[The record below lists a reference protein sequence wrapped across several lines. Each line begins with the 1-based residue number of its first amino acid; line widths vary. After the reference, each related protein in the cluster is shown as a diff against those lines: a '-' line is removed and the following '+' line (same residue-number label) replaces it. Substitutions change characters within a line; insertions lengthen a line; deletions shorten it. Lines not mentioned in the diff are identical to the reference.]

1 MRAGLVPEGWGAF
14 FPGETV
20 AGKQGEPG
28 AEGVRSRHPGKCV
41 FIPNVEKEILV
52 LNQNPYCAKEAC
64 LGDRKQNPHTVP
76 WRPLDVDAGFPGRPG
91 SAFPRASTEWEG

>member
-1 MRAGLVPEGWGAF
+1 MVEEGEMEVQGQQQGLPCRQEEGRAGPRRLGSV

-52 LNQNPYCAKEAC
+52 LIKNPYCAK
-64 LGDRKQNPHTVP
+64 
-76 WRPLDVDAGFPGRPG
+76 
-91 SAFPRASTEWEG
+91 